1 MPHATTQIACHDC
14 DLLQRLPP
22 LKPGQSAR
30 CLRCNAL
37 LYSRK
42 RTSLEFSLA
51 LAATGIILFAIA
63 NLFPFLSLNAHGQ
76 IQDSTLISG
85 ALAMFDSDRPMLA
98 ALVLLTAF
106 VFPLL
111 DLLGTLYIL
120 LNVRIGRTSRALL
133 PLFRFLRSVKPWGML
148 EVFLLA
154 VLVAVVKLGDLATVI
169 PGVALYSF
177 CLLILTMAALASS
190 LDAHLIWNRLSAP

>member
-1 MPHATTQIACHDC
+1 MPRHATQIACHDC
-14 DLLQRLPP
+14 DLLQLVPP
-22 LKPGQSAR
+22 LAPGESAR
-30 CLRCNAL
+30 CIRCNAL

-42 RTSLEFSLA
+42 RYSVDFSLA
-51 LAATGIILFAIA
+51 LAVTGIILFAIA

-76 IQDSTLISG
+76 IQDGTLVSS
-85 ALAMFDSDRPMLA
+85 ALAMFDADRPMLA
-98 ALVLLTAF
+98 GLVLMTTV

-120 LNVRIGRTSRALL
+120 LNVRVGRTAPALL
-133 PLFRFLRSVKPWGML
+133 PLFRFLQSVKPWGML

-154 VLVAVVKLGDLATVI
+154 VLVAVVKLGDLATVV

-190 LDAHLIWNRLSAP
+190 LDAHLIWNRLSR